1 MERREFFRNT
11 LGATLGA
18 AIGSLAGSSLLE
30 AQSVRTGGAF
40 AAQGS
45 GATRAAAQGSLPS
58 MTVYKSATCGCC
70 SQWVEHAK
78 EAGFAVK
85 TIDTN
90 DLAAVKRNM
99 GVPARLQSCHT
110 VLVGSYVVE
119 GHVPA
124 ADVKRLLSEKPKVR
138 GLAVPGMP
146 VGSPGMEQG
155 SPANY
160 DRYDVISFTA
170 DGTQAVFATHGP
182 PRQ

>member
-1 MERREFFRNT
+1 MERRDFFRNT

-18 AIGSLAGSSLLE
+18 AFGSLAGSSLLG
-30 AQSVRTGGAF
+30 AQSASASSAF
-40 AAQGS
+40 AARINGTPF
-45 GATRAAAQGSLPS
+45 GPQGSLPS

-70 SQWVEHAK
+70 SQWVDHAK
-78 EAGFAVK
+78 EAGFTVK

-99 GVPARLQSCHT
+99 SVPARLQSCHT
-110 VLVGSYVVE
+110 VLVGSYVIE

-170 DGTQAVFATHGP
+170 DGEQAVFATHGP
-182 PRQ
+182 PRR